1 MQRAALMIAII
12 STALVLGSRP
22 TAANYCAQP
31 RGSAGA
37 HAECMFNT
45 LHECRASL
53 KAKGGGH
60 CYRFA
65 PARHRASPPEYR

>member
-1 MQRAALMIAII
+1 MQRAALVIAII
-12 STALVLGSRP
+12 STALVLGSGP

-31 RGSAGA
+31 RGFAGA
-37 HAECMFNT
+37 HAECTFNT

-53 KAKGGGH
+53 KTKGGGH
-60 CYRFA
+60 CYQFA

>member
-1 MQRAALMIAII
+1 MQKAGLVISII
-12 STALVLGSRP
+12 STALMLAIAP
-22 TAANYCAQP
+22 TAAEYCAQP

-37 HAECMFNT
+37 AHAECTFNT

-60 CYRFA
+60 CYQFA
-65 PARHRASPPEYR
+65 PARHRAR